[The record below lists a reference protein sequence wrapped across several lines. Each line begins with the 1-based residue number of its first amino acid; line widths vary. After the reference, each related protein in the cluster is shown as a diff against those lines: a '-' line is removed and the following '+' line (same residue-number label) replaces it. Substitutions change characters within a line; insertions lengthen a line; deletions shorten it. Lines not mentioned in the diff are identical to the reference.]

1 MSVYVKWTKL
11 FGISINW
18 WQFARLDKMPTIAWS
33 CMIQTIK
40 QVKGIINNALSLEIM
55 ALHAISALDVL

>member
-1 MSVYVKWTKL
+1 
-11 FGISINW
+11 
-18 WQFARLDKMPTIAWS
+18 MPTIAWS

-55 ALHAISALDVL
+55 ALHAISALGVL